1 MRISDW
7 SSDVCSSDLY
17 QHPDRIAGTD
27 GQRGLDVELA
37 ADDLLPGLVERILP
51 AVADGAGDIVIG
63 VRAHLGADTEQGR
76 ERGCAGDAA
85 PMLVDP
91 DFKARITRRV
101 AGRLPVE
108 DDRADR
114 KSTRMDS
121 SHSCAYSMPSFA

>member
-7 SSDVCSSDLY
+7 SSDVCSSDLSPWRDHNVARY

-91 DFKARITRRV
+91 VFKARITRRV
-101 AGRLPVE
+101 AGRLPVV
-108 DDRADR
+108 DDRAA
-114 KSTRMDS
+114 KIG
-121 SHSCAYSMPSFA
+121 

>member
-7 SSDVCSSDLY
+7 SSDVCSSDLSPWRDHNVARY

-76 ERGCAGDAA
+76 ERGCAG
-85 PMLVDP
+85 
-91 DFKARITRRV
+91 
-101 AGRLPVE
+101 E
-108 DDRADR
+108 DR
-114 KSTRMDS
+114 KSTRLNS
-121 SHSCAYSMPSFA
+121 SH